1 LECGALERCCDPY
14 HNPWFLVPKK
24 DKGYRLIN
32 AAQRLNAVTIKDASL
47 PPSAEE
53 YSEDF
58 AGFPVLSLLDLF
70 SGYDQMA
77 LAEICRDL
85 TVFQTPLGL
94 LRMTTLLQRYTNGVQ
109 VFDRVMK

>member
-1 LECGALERCCDPY
+1 LECGALEEYCGPY
-14 HNPWFLVPKK
+14 HNLCFLVPKK

-32 AAQRLNAVTIKDASL
+32 VAKRLKTVTIKDASL

-58 AGFPVLSLLDLF
+58 AGFPVLSLLELF

-85 TVFQTPLGL
+85 TAFQTPLGL
-94 LRMTTLLQRYTNGVQ
+94 LRITTLP
-109 VFDRVMK
+109 